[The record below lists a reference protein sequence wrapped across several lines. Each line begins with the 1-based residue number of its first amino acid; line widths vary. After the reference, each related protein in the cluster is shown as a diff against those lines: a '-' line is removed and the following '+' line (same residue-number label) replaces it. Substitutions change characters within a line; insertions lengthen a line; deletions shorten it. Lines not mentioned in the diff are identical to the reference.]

1 MVPRS
6 LIKAYEENLKHR
18 FSIRRLVI
26 EAGEQTPQQALKT
39 DPEEAA
45 LVDGLESRISYGLV
59 LLHKLMPDLAIILNR
74 LTIKIVNSKDPHVNT
89 MAVDPNGNIYINP
102 GFSKK
107 LTDQEF
113 YGVLAH
119 EALHHANGTFW
130 RKKSRDNTLWN
141 VATDSLMNWALAR
154 EGVKLPKEGIL
165 PDVNTGIV
173 TVTPGDP
180 RIKLKK
186 NTYSVLDEHGEPYS
200 MEEIYNQITDIA
212 KDWDKQEQELKKSG
226 KSKQPQPKQGQDQ
239 GQGAPGQGT
248 PGQGAPGQ
256 CTPGQGAPGQC
267 TPGQGAP
274 GQGKPGQGAPGQG
287 APGQGTPGQVG
298 GHGPGKKLGVGKG
311 DVKPGQDQGTP
322 GQDPGQGTPAQK
334 QDQGGEP
341 VTTASQ
347 GGGSWRD
354 YFEKL
359 DNKTDKHLTWEEAK
373 AVSKDVEAVLTP
385 EEMEDREKQRIR
397 DLEAGKTL
405 AGDHKASHNH
415 STGSGAGGGAI
426 RKVISKSIPI
436 VVDWKGVMKRFLKT
450 TENAKRTWNVPSWR
464 GLAAGYPSQ
473 GKIANTDKLD
483 AIVAIDTSGSIGD
496 KELQTACEVTKQIA
510 DTAKNL
516 RVRICLWHDVAY
528 YLSRDITGHGALQDT
543 ISNLN
548 IESNGTTMSSVAALL
563 AERGIKAKVTIYI
576 TDGYVEGNPIL
587 PPSKNLIII
596 VNHSATDPDFR
607 ERMGKMF
614 NDIGAEVVISPSLE

>member
-1 MVPRS
+1 VLES
-6 LIKAYEENLKHR
+6 
-18 FSIRRLVI
+18 
-26 EAGEQTPQQALKT
+26 GEQTPQQALKS

-45 LVDGLESRISYGLV
+45 LVDGLESRISHGLV
-59 LLHKLMPDLAIILNR
+59 LMHRLMPDLAIILSGLKIR
-74 LTIKIVNSKDPHVNT
+74 IVNSKDPYVKT
-89 MAVDPNGNIYINP
+89 MAVDPAGNIYINP
-102 GFSKK
+102 GFSKE

-130 RKKSRDNTLWN
+130 RQKGRDSLLWN
-141 VATDSLMNWALAR
+141 IATDSIMNWALAR
-154 EGVKLPKEGIL
+154 EGVKLPKMGIL
-165 PDVNTGIV
+165 PDINTGKV
-173 TVTPGDP
+173 TVVPEDP
-180 RIKLKK
+180 RIKLKN
-186 NTYSVLDEHGEPYS
+186 NTYTVLDEHGAPYS
-200 MEEIYNQITDIA
+200 MEEIYNQLVDIA
-212 KDWDKQEQELKKSG
+212 KDWDKQEQELKKQELKKPG

-239 GQGAPGQGT
+239 GSMPM
-248 PGQGAPGQ
+248 PNGQGAPGQ
-256 CTPGQGAPGQC
+256 CKTGQGS
-267 TPGQGAP
+267 
-274 GQGKPGQGAPGQG
+274 GQGKPGQGSGQGKPGQG
-287 APGQGTPGQVG
+287 SGQN
-298 GHGPGKKLGVGKG
+298 
-311 DVKPGQDQGTP
+311 KPGQGTP
-322 GQDPGQGTPAQK
+322 GQDPGQGTPGKVGGQGPGKTLGIGK
-334 QDQGGEP
+334 QDQGQERKPEVTPGPGTPTPGKPGKPGKPGDSEDPTPGPGAGKP

-359 DNKTDKHLTWEEAK
+359 DNKTDKHLTWDEAK
-373 AVSKDVEAVLTP
+373 AVNKDAVVLTP
-385 EEMEDREKQRIR
+385 EEMAEREKQRIR

-405 AGDHKASHNH
+405 AGDHKASH
-415 STGSGAGGGAI
+415 SRGSGTGQAGGAI
-426 RKVISKSIPI
+426 RKVINKSIPL

-450 TENAKRTWNVPSWR
+450 TENAKRTWNVPGWR

-496 KELQTACEVTKQIA
+496 KELQAACEITKQIA

-548 IESNGTTMSSVAALL
+548 IESNGTNMSSVAALL

-587 PPSKNLIII
+587 PPSKNLVIII
-596 VNHSATDPDFR
+596 NHSATDPDFR
-607 ERMGKMF
+607 ELIGKKF